1 MIVWA
6 RRWRLAY
13 ALGMSTKWFTPTIWT
28 AFLVLSLYFL
38 HRQSVEGRRLLAIAP
53 VLLSVANICH
63 GLEAFV
69 TRPSLRRSLYIVG
82 LVLMVG
88 SAVLFFR

>member
-1 MIVWA
+1 VIVGQDGGVLVYSPW
-6 RRWRLAY
+6 
-13 ALGMSTKWFTPTIWT
+13 MSTKWFTPTIWT

-38 HRQSVEGRRLLAIAP
+38 YRQSVESRPLLAIAP

-88 SAVLFFR
+88 SVVALLR